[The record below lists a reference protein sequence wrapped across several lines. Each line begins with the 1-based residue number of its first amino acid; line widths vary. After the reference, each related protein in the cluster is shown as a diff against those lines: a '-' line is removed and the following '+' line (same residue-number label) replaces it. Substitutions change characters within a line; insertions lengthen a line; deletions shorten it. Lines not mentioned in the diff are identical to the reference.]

1 MTEQQ
6 ASSSSA
12 KPRRKKKSA
21 AYNSSMSFC
30 PVDGS
35 LLLYEVGESGGGV
48 RFCCQTCPFVHDLRE
63 RLEFSMK
70 LKRKAVCT
78 RACWLRIVS
87 GAALLWILVFFCF
100 SSGLSCCCS
109 FRARFLL
116 HMCD

>member
-6 ASSSSA
+6 ASSSA
-12 KPRRKKKSA
+12 AQPRRKKKST

-48 RFCCQTCPFVHDLRE
+48 PFCCQTCPFVYELRE

-70 LKRKAVCT
+70 LKRKAV
-78 RACWLRIVS
+78 
-87 GAALLWILVFFCF
+87 
-100 SSGLSCCCS
+100 
-109 FRARFLL
+109 RARARWLQIVR
-116 HMCD
+116 